1 MVQISLNFTL
11 HNGYLVFLSS
21 SITCFFKIWGMLV
34 MVIPDEDASTMDV
47 LMKIFN
53 ESKYSSNFIRLYFH
67 TLPGYFIMWYLL
79 NSIQKEILKAW
90 LLKSTIQKEMD
101 IILSK
106 LEEAIITKDVDNNIS
121 FINEKGTKI
130 VRMITKF
137 I

>member
-1 MVQISLNFTL
+1 
-11 HNGYLVFLSS
+11 
-21 SITCFFKIWGMLV
+21 
-34 MVIPDEDASTMDV
+34 MDV
-47 LMKIFN
+47 FMKIFT
-53 ESKYSSNFIRLYFH
+53 ESKYSTNFMTLYFR
-67 TLPGYFIMWYLL
+67 TLPAYFVVWYML
-79 NSIQKEILKAW
+79 NSIQKEILKAVFI
-90 LLKSTIQKEMD
+90 KSTIQKEMD

>member
-1 MVQISLNFTL
+1 
-11 HNGYLVFLSS
+11 
-21 SITCFFKIWGMLV
+21 
-34 MVIPDEDASTMDV
+34 
-47 LMKIFN
+47 
-53 ESKYSSNFIRLYFH
+53 
-67 TLPGYFIMWYLL
+67 MWYLL